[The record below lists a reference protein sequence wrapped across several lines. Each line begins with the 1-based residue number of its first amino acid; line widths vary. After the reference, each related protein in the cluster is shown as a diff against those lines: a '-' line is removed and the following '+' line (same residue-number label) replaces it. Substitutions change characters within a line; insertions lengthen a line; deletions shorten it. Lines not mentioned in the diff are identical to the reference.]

1 MPPARPHHLPTWS
14 EGGKILKRVLQ
25 PRNGRFFFCTSMY
38 FSTKIEMAEELRVY
52 EELGELKVDKI
63 ARRIAQGRAG

>member
-1 MPPARPHHLPTWS
+1 
-14 EGGKILKRVLQ
+14 
-25 PRNGRFFFCTSMY
+25 
-38 FSTKIEMAEELRVY
+38 MAEELRVY